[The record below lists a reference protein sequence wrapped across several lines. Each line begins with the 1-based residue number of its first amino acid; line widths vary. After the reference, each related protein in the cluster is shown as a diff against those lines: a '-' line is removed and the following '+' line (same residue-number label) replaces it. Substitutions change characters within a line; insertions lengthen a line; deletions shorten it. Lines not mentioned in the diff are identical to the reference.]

1 MKLEDIEKEQEIL
14 AKELEELIN
23 DAGISAEVQKAQEG
37 PWPLF
42 LGDIAPLGSEER
54 AKQIKIEEEH
64 EHNYYK
70 RKIRN
75 AYFGVQDIELRKK
88 LIEKERKKQKLHRQ
102 YFEAQV
108 YIARQELKK
117 IKRTKN
123 TSYYYSASFVAAIA
137 VCLGHIFFSISGA
150 IAGAVVGYFL
160 GRKMEESAIRD
171 YEFLVI
177 DAEDNLQEIEKTWKE
192 VKDQSEIFLL
202 EEEDSG
208 QSH

>member
-1 MKLEDIEKEQEIL
+1 MIIT
-14 AKELEELIN
+14 A
-23 DAGISAEVQKAQEG
+23 
-37 PWPLF
+37 LF
-42 LGDIAPLGSEER
+42 LSKFHGS
-54 AKQIKIEEEH
+54 
-64 EHNYYK
+64 
-70 RKIRN
+70 
-75 AYFGVQDIELRKK
+75 
-88 LIEKERKKQKLHRQ
+88 
-102 YFEAQV
+102 
-108 YIARQELKK
+108 
-117 IKRTKN
+117 
-123 TSYYYSASFVAAIA
+123 TSGIA